1 MNKKLV
7 GFVFFAAVQFCFEA
21 TAQSIIFTID
31 LKRKAQTIE
40 NIGASGAWY
49 SEVVGK
55 NWSAEKKERMAELLF
70 SKSFDSSGNPMGIGL
85 SAWRFNIGG
94 GTFEQGDNSGIR
106 NQLRRVESFLSPDGS
121 YNWNKQQ
128 GYVWFT
134 KKAAAYGVK
143 DLIAFSN
150 TAPVQFN
157 KNGLGFKTEKD
168 FITNLRDD
176 KYSDYAVFLATV
188 LKHFDAEGIH
198 FNYISPVNEPQ
209 WDWSAKFGSMNQE
222 GSPWHNKDI
231 YKIAVTLDSA
241 LAAHQLGT
249 KILVTEAGDLT
260 YLYSRNNHASKQ
272 LQQFY
277 AKDSKF
283 YLGNLSH
290 LHKVIEGHS
299 YFTDHGDSMIINV
312 RKKLND
318 TTTKYNVP
326 FWQSEYSMLGDGYKE
341 GSKERR
347 STIDCALFLAK
358 MIHYDFTV
366 ANATAWHFWNAW
378 EPGRAD
384 AETRYNLIALR
395 NITDPRNADYTITK
409 NLWALGHYSRFV
421 QPGMQRII
429 TERNDGSSLMQQ
441 AQDVMLSAFANESKL
456 TLVIINY
463 TTAATTIDLK
473 IPGVKNIKQAK
484 RYNTSAEKG
493 EDMRPSLIESINKI
507 DLLPRSLTTLVI
519 DL

>member
-1 MNKKLV
+1 MPFRIAAIFFLLIANTFLV
-7 GFVFFAAVQFCFEA
+7 KSQTV
-21 TAQSIIFTID
+21 TFTID

-49 SEVVGK
+49 TEGIGK
-55 NWSAEKKERMAELLF
+55 YWPAEKKERMAELLF
-70 SKSFDSSGNPMGIGL
+70 SKSFDSSGNPLGIGL

-94 GTFEQGDNSGIR
+94 GTFEQGDGSGIR
-106 NQLRRVESFLSPDGS
+106 NTFRRVESFLSPSGAYDLT
-121 YNWNKQQ
+121 KQQ

-134 KKAAAYGVK
+134 KKAVSYGVK

-157 KNGLGFKTEKD
+157 KNGLGFKTAKD
-168 FITNLRDD
+168 FVTNLSDD
-176 KYSDYAVFLATV
+176 KYSDYAAFLATV
-188 LKHFDAEGIH
+188 LKHFDEEGIH

-231 YKIAVTLDSA
+231 YNIAVKLDSA
-241 LAAHQLGT
+241 LTAQQLNT

-260 YLYSRNNHASKQ
+260 YLYSRYNHASKQ

-312 RKKLND
+312 RKRLND
-318 TTTKYNVP
+318 TATKYNVP

-347 STIDCALFLAK
+347 STMDCALFLAK
-358 MIHYDFTV
+358 IIHHDFTV
-366 ANATAWHFWNAW
+366 ADATAWHFWNAW

-395 NITDPRNADYTITK
+395 NIADPRNADYTVTK

-441 AQDVMLSAFANESKL
+441 AQGVMLSAFASESKL
-456 TLVIINY
+456 TVVIINY
-463 TTAATTIDLK
+463 TTAATTIGLN

-484 RYNTSAEKG
+484 RYNTSAQNG
-493 EDMRPSLIESINKI
+493 EDMKPSLIESINKV
-507 DLLPRSLTTLVI
+507 DLLPRSITTLVI

>member
-1 MNKKLV
+1 MLRIVVIFFLLV
-7 GFVFFAAVQFCFEA
+7 SCFVFAKSQTV
-21 TAQSIIFTID
+21 TFTID
-31 LKRKAQTIE
+31 LKQKAQTIE

-49 SEVVGK
+49 SEPIGK
-55 NWSAEKKERMAELLF
+55 NWPAVKKERMAELLF
-70 SKSFDSSGNPMGIGL
+70 SKSFDPSGNPLGIGL

-94 GTFEQGDNSGIR
+94 GTFEQGDSSGIR
-106 NQLRRVESFLSPDGS
+106 NQLRRVESFLSPDGT
-121 YNWNKQQ
+121 YDWKKQE

-134 KKAAAYGVK
+134 KKAVEYGVK

-157 KNGLGFKTEKD
+157 INGLGFKTEKD
-168 FITNLRDD
+168 FVTNLRDD
-176 KYSDYAVFLATV
+176 KYSDYVGFLATV
-188 LKHFDAEGIH
+188 LKHFDEVGIH

-209 WDWSAKFGSMNQE
+209 WDWSARFGNMNQE
-222 GSPWHNKDI
+222 GSPWYNKDI
-231 YKIAVTLDSA
+231 YKIAIKLDSA
-241 LAAHQLGT
+241 LRAQQLNT

-272 LQQFY
+272 LQEFY

-283 YLGNLSH
+283 YLGNLTH

-299 YFTDHGDSMIINV
+299 YFTDMGDSMIINV
-312 RKKLND
+312 RKRLND
-318 TTTKYNVP
+318 TATKYTVP

-347 STIDCALFLAK
+347 STMDCALFLAK
-358 MIHYDFTV
+358 IIHHDFTV

-384 AETRYNLIALR
+384 METRYNLIALR
-395 NITDPRNADYTITK
+395 NITDPRTADYTVTK

-429 TERNDGSSLMQQ
+429 TERNHGLSLLQQ
-441 AQDVMLSAFANESKL
+441 AQDVMLSAFANERKL

-463 TTAATTIDLK
+463 TSSARTIELK
-473 IPGVKNIKQAK
+473 VPGVKKIKQVQ
-484 RYNTSAEKG
+484 RYSTSAEKG
-493 EDMRPSLIESINKI
+493 EDMKTSSIKSFGKVE
-507 DLLPRSLTTLVI
+507 LQPRSITTLVV

>member
-1 MNKKLV
+1 MMLRPALIV
-7 GFVFFAAVQFCFEA
+7 CFVLGTFVFASGQ
-21 TAQSIIFTID
+21 TITFTIY

-49 SEVVGK
+49 SELVGK

-70 SKSFDSSGNPMGIGL
+70 SKSFDSSGNPLGIGL

-94 GTFEQGDNSGIR
+94 GTFEQGDSSGIR
-106 NQLRRVESFLSPDGS
+106 NQLRRVESFLSNDGT

-128 GYVWFT
+128 GYLWFT
-134 KKAAAYGVK
+134 KKAVAYGVK

-168 FITNLRDD
+168 FVTNLRDD
-176 KYSDYAVFLATV
+176 RYDDYAVFLATV

-209 WDWSAKFGSMNQE
+209 WDWSAKFGNMNQE

-231 YKIAVTLDSA
+231 YKIAVKLDSTLKA
-241 LAAHQLGT
+241 QQLKS
-249 KILVTEAGDLT
+249 KILITEAGDLT
-260 YLYSRNNHASKQ
+260 YLYDRNNHASKQ

-283 YLGNLSH
+283 YLGHLQH

-299 YFTDHGDSMIINV
+299 YFTDMGDSMIINV
-312 RKKLND
+312 RKRLND
-318 TTTKYNVP
+318 TASKYNVP

-347 STIDCALFLAK
+347 STMDCALFLAK
-358 MIHYDFTV
+358 IIHHDFTV
-366 ANATAWHFWNAW
+366 ANATAWHFWNAL
-378 EPGRAD
+378 EPSRAD
-384 AETRYNLIALR
+384 MDTRYNLIALR
-395 NITDPRNADYTITK
+395 NINNDLTADYTITK

-421 QPGMQRII
+421 EPGMQRII
-429 TERNDGSSLMQQ
+429 TERSDGLNVLQQ
-441 AQDVMLSAFANESKL
+441 AQDIMLSAFANERKV
-456 TLVIINY
+456 TVVVINY
-463 TTAATTIDLK
+463 TALSKDISLVIPAIKK
-473 IPGVKNIKQAK
+473 IRQVK
-484 RYNTSAEKG
+484 RYSTSADAG
-493 EDMRPSLIESINKI
+493 DDMKPSDLHSINKVE
-507 DLLPRSLTTLVI
+507 LKPRSITTLVI

>member
-1 MNKKLV
+1 MLRIIIIFFHLIGCF
-7 GFVFFAAVQFCFEA
+7 GF
-21 TAQSIIFTID
+21 AQSQAITFTID
-31 LKRKAQTIE
+31 LKQKAQTIE

-49 SEVVGK
+49 SEIIGK
-55 NWSAEKKERMAELLF
+55 NWPAEKKERMAELLF
-70 SKSFDSSGNPMGIGL
+70 SKSFDSSGNPLGIGL

-94 GTFEQGDNSGIR
+94 GTFEQGDSSGIR
-106 NQLRRVESFLSPDGS
+106 NQLRRVESFLSPDGT
-121 YNWNKQQ
+121 YDWKKQE

-134 KKAAAYGVK
+134 RKAVAYGVK

-157 KNGLGFKTEKD
+157 KNGLGFKTEKN
-168 FITNLRDD
+168 FFANLSDD
-176 KYSDYAVFLATV
+176 KYSDYAGFLAMV

-209 WDWSAKFGSMNQE
+209 WDWSAKFGNMNQE

-231 YKIAVTLDSA
+231 YKITVQLDSA
-241 LAAHQLGT
+241 LRAQQLNT

-272 LQQFY
+272 LQEFY
-277 AKDSKF
+277 AEDSKF
-283 YLGNLSH
+283 FLGNLTH

-299 YFTDHGDSMIINV
+299 YFTDIGDSMIINV
-312 RKKLND
+312 RKRLND
-318 TTTKYNVP
+318 TATKYNVP

-347 STIDCALFLAK
+347 SSMDCALFLAK
-358 MIHYDFTV
+358 IIHHDFTV

-384 AETRYNLIALR
+384 METRYNLIALR
-395 NITDPRNADYTITK
+395 NVTDPRAADYTITK

-429 TERNDGSSLMQQ
+429 TERNDTLSLLQQ
-441 AQDVMLSAFANESKL
+441 AQDIMLSAFASESKL
-456 TLVIINY
+456 TVVIINY
-463 TTAATTIDLK
+463 TSSARTIELK
-473 IPGVKNIKQAK
+473 IPGTKKIKQVQ
-484 RYNTSAEKG
+484 RYSTSAEKG
-493 EDMRPSLIESINKI
+493 EDMKTSSIKSLDKVE
-507 DLLPRSLTTLVI
+507 LQPRSITTLVV